1 MENMIKFKN
10 AKKKEVRIEL
20 PYVKAVQDQE
30 NLQIHF
36 WGHEWSD
43 FQELQGEA
51 PLYFNGHKKLDFAS
65 P

>member
-30 NLQIHF
+30 NL
-36 WGHEWSD
+36 
-43 FQELQGEA
+43 
-51 PLYFNGHKKLDFAS
+51 
-65 P
+65 